1 MEWTEE
7 GVVLAT
13 RPHGESS
20 AILELFTRS
29 RGRHLGLVR
38 GGRSRRLRSLLQP
51 GNTVNATWRARL
63 DEHLGN
69 YTLEPVSMRAAI
81 AMEDPLRLTGLATI
95 TAMAQL
101 LPEREAHERLF
112 DAFVIV
118 LDALENDQVWPA
130 LLVRWELGL
139 LDDLGFGLDLTE
151 CASSG
156 VRDSLIW
163 VSPKSGRAVSK
174 EAGEPYAAKLLP
186 LPAFLGG
193 QAGGEAGSDDIL
205 AGFRLTGFFLERHV
219 FGARGLRFPE
229 ARERLMT
236 LLSREGH
243 NS

>member
-7 GVVLAT
+7 GVVLAA

-20 AILELFTRS
+20 VILELFTRS
-29 RGRHLGLVR
+29 RGRHAGLVR

-69 YTLEPVSMRAAI
+69 YTLEPVAMRAAV
-81 AMEDPLRLTGLATI
+81 AMEDPLRLAGLATV

-118 LDALENDQVWPA
+118 LDALENDEVWPA

-139 LDDLGFGLDLTE
+139 LDDLGFGLDLAE

-156 VRDSLIW
+156 VRDNLIW
-163 VSPKSGRAVSK
+163 VSPKSGRAVS
-174 EAGEPYAAKLLP
+174 EAAGEPYAAKLLP

-193 QAGGEAGSDDIL
+193 RSGGETGSGDVL
-205 AGFRLTGFFLERHV
+205 AGLRLTGFFLERHV

-236 LLSREGH
+236 LLSRQGD
-243 NS
+243 N

>member
-20 AILELFTRS
+20 AILELFTRG

-69 YTLEPVSMRAAI
+69 YALEPVSMRAAV

-101 LPEREAHERLF
+101 LPEREVHARLF

-118 LDALENDQVWPA
+118 LDALGNDQVWPA

-139 LDDLGFGLDLTE
+139 LDDLGFGLDL
-151 CASSG
+151 A
-156 VRDSLIW
+156 
-163 VSPKSGRAVSK
+163 
-174 EAGEPYAAKLLP
+174 
-186 LPAFLGG
+186 
-193 QAGGEAGSDDIL
+193 
-205 AGFRLTGFFLERHV
+205 
-219 FGARGLRFPE
+219 
-229 ARERLMT
+229 
-236 LLSREGH
+236 
-243 NS
+243 

>member
-1 MEWTEE
+1 MEWSEE

-69 YTLEPVSMRAAI
+69 YTLEPVAMRAAV
-81 AMEDPLRLTGLATI
+81 AMEDPLRLAGLATV

-112 DAFVIV
+112 EAFVIV
-118 LDALENDQVWPA
+118 LDALENDEVWPA

-156 VRDSLIW
+156 VRDNLIW
-163 VSPKSGRAVSK
+163 VSPKSGRAVS
-174 EAGEPYAAKLLP
+174 EAAGEPYAAKLLP

-193 QAGGEAGSDDIL
+193 RPGGETKSGDVL
-205 AGFRLTGFFLERHV
+205 AGLRLTGFFLERHV

-236 LLSREGH
+236 LLSRQGDT
-243 NS
+243 

>member
-20 AILELFTRS
+20 AILELFTRG

-69 YTLEPVSMRAAI
+69 YALEPVSMRAAV

-101 LPEREAHERLF
+101 LPEREVHARLF

-118 LDALENDQVWPA
+118 LDALGNDQVWPA

-139 LDDLGFGLDLTE
+139 LDDLGFGLDLAE

-156 VRDSLIW
+156 VRDNLIW
-163 VSPKSGRAVSK
+163 VSPKSGRAVSMA
-174 EAGEPYAAKLLP
+174 AGEPYAASLLP

-193 QAGGEAGSDDIL
+193 KAVGEAGRDDIV

-219 FGARGLRFPE
+219 LGARGLRFPE

-236 LLSREGH
+236 LLSRKGR
-243 NS
+243 NA